1 MTKTYHEHSISPEL
15 VEKINNLQ
23 NKVNE
28 HNKNVYNNLL
38 QTELVANKID
48 NLTKELSIYHWEFHQ
63 EEVLGVNDD
72 NKYLAYYKLEFNSF
86 TSKFSGVIQKVD
98 YNNIIKYELIDNSTT
113 SQTATSITS
122 SNAGKALGGAIIG
135 GSGKRTTETTYKTS
149 VKNDYQIVIY
159 LNSLDCSTI
168 TINTPYR
175 NKVNDIISLLEYIL
189 HNQTEQNHI

>member
-1 MTKTYHEHSISPEL
+1 M
-15 VEKINNLQ
+15 
-23 NKVNE
+23 
-28 HNKNVYNNLL
+28 
-38 QTELVANKID
+38 
-48 NLTKELSIYHWEFHQ
+48 
-63 EEVLGVNDD
+63 NDD
-72 NKYLAYYKLEFNSF
+72 NKNLVYYKLEFNACK
-86 TSKFSGVIQKVD
+86 SKFSGVIQKVD
-98 YNNIIKYELIDNSTT
+98 YKNIIKYELIDNSIT

-122 SNAGKALGGAIIG
+122 SNAGKALGGAIISDLLIG
-135 GSGKRTTETTYKTS
+135 NSTTGAIIGRSGKRTTETTYKTS